1 MRFISLF
8 AGIGGLDLGLER
20 AGMECVAQV
29 EIDDFCQKIL
39 TKHWPDVPKFKDV
52 RDVGKH
58 NLPAADLI
66 AGGFPCQ
73 PHSLAGKRKA
83 SIDNRDL
90 WPEFARIVREYEP
103 EWVMGENVPG
113 LLSSDAG
120 RFFGGVLRDLAASGY
135 DVEWQSLPAAA
146 FGAPHIRER
155 VFIIAHNNKI
165 RGGGEHKPWINQ
177 SSANYY
183 NNGAEGIVAD
193 SSRKPFI
200 LEQFTRKENSEFT
213 WSCTNRNASNPD
225 VKRLSIG
232 KGNQAK
238 KGPRPTTCRSDWRP
252 TQSPICRRNDGVPN
266 RVDRLRA
273 LGNAVVPQVA
283 EFIGRCIMEA

>member
-155 VFIIAHNNKI
+155 IFIVAHNK
-165 RGGGEHKPWINQ
+165 
-177 SSANYY
+177 
-183 NNGAEGIVAD
+183 GIVTNA
-193 SSRKPFI
+193 SRKPFI

-225 VKRLSIG
+225 ADRCDQMEQHDSCREKR
-232 KGNQAK
+232 K
-238 KGPRPTTCRSDWRP
+238 RSEYQTLQRSSTWEWWP
-252 TQSPICRRNDGVPN
+252 TQSPVCGGNDGVPN